1 MERALYGQAEG
12 KHPVI
17 LADNSTLRSGK
28 SMHNRYAAS
37 DSADVLLALTE
48 SDQLPTLVTAI

>member
-1 MERALYGQAEG
+1 
-12 KHPVI
+12 VI

-28 SMHNRYAAS
+28 SIHNRYAAS